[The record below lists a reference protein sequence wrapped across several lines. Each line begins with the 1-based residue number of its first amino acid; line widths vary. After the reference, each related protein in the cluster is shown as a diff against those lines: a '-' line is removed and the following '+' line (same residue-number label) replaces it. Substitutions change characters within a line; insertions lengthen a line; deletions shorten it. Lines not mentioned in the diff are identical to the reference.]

1 MKAALNRLVSR
12 AASSLRRG
20 RRRRFDHPEAH
31 RAARPDQYADVS
43 NLYRPFSPNA
53 GGLR

>member
-1 MKAALNRLVSR
+1 MKATLSRLVSR

-20 RRRRFDHPEAH
+20 RRPRFDHPEAH
-31 RAARPDQYADVS
+31 RAARPDQYADVI
-43 NLYRPFSPNA
+43 NHYKPFSPNA